1 VVSVIDTLKALLT
14 QQLDILLERVRIANK
29 PGDLDG
35 LLAHH
40 ILEGEPV
47 KNLEW
52 HVSCAQGDWLTEN
65 NSQIKQGNFPTLA
78 TIGYSISM
86 EQEAKTRKTLADS
99 FVAGFQRLQ
108 QRELF
113 PADGFSFPLSPKAF
127 LGIVVGVKHL
137 PEDSFKELAI
147 EWLKDVFAKT
157 LKRTRRSRMSFWYS
171 YISYILNE
179 TPEISYD
186 ISKVT
191 DLTESS
197 FLMWAVRRQVIELG
211 KPESQLPQVQERIL
225 GLMLKNPMEVMGAPE
240 AALVLSAASTCIS
253 RSIHEIVLSGSH
265 VAAMLNRFEDAM
277 KRWPER
283 WTIENEND
291 VQSIVW
297 VMLRSCFEDL
307 VDEDT
312 LPKFGHS
319 SYKAD
324 FGIPSLGLL
333 IEVKVVR
340 RAEDF
345 KTVEKEIMED
355 SIGYLQETKRYS
367 KLVVFIYDKSSS
379 VQEHGTTRQNL
390 RKIPAIED
398 VVIVSRPSQLK
409 LP

>member
-1 VVSVIDTLKALLT
+1 MIDTLKALLT

-35 LLAHH
+35 LLAYH

-52 HVSCAQGDWLTEN
+52 HVICAQGDWLTEN
-65 NSQIKQGNFPTLA
+65 NSQIKQGNFPVLA
-78 TIGYSISM
+78 TIGYSISL

-99 FVAGFQRLQ
+99 FMAGFQRLQ

-147 EWLKDVFAKT
+147 EWLKDVLAKT
-157 LKRTRRSRMSFWYS
+157 RKRTRGSHVSFWYL

-179 TPEISYD
+179 TPETFYD

-191 DLTESS
+191 NLTESS
-197 FLMWAVRRQVIELG
+197 FLMWAVQRQVIELG
-211 KPESQLPQVQERIL
+211 KPESQLPQVQERVL
-225 GLMLKNPMEVMGAPE
+225 DLMLKNSMEIMGAPE
-240 AALVLSAASTCIS
+240 AALVLSAANTCIS

-283 WTIENEND
+283 WTIEDESD

-297 VMLRSCFEDL
+297 LMLMSCFEDL

-340 RAEDF
+340 KAQDF
-345 KTVEKEIMED
+345 KKVEKEIMED
-355 SIGYLQETKRYS
+355 SIGYLQETRRYS
-367 KLVVFIYDKSSS
+367 KLVVFIYDESSS

-390 RKIPAIED
+390 RKIPTIED
-398 VVIVSRPSQLK
+398 VIIVSRPSQLK
-409 LP
+409 LV